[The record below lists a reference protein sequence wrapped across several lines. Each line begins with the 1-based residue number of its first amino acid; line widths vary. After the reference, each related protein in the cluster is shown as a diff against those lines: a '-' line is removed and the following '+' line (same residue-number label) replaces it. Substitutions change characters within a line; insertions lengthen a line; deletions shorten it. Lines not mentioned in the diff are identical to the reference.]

1 MKQLLNN
8 RLAVGL
14 SLLALLGFLS
24 APASLAADLTDI
36 GFVDQSALSQIRTF
50 TDANRQLA
58 AYQAQLNREF
68 AQEMR
73 GAKSAE
79 DQQRIA
85 ADFRA
90 RLDARQRQ
98 LFGPLFARAQVA
110 IASVASSKNLS
121 VVVDRRIIIFGG
133 QDITK
138 NVVDLLSSVGDP
150 VPPVNTPPPS
160 TVGFVDQAQIDQVP
174 KLKSAASDFEKFRND
189 QQQLTQAKLKSAKT
203 DADRQAIL
211 KDFQQTLTDK
221 QKAMLEP
228 LVQQTRDAMASV
240 ARKKGLVL
248 VIDKGNLIYGGTDI
262 TSDVVAALK

>member
-1 MKQLLNN
+1 M
-8 RLAVGL
+8 AAAL
-14 SLLALLGFLS
+14 SLFALAGLLC

-36 GFVDQSALSQIRTF
+36 GYVDQSALGQVRSF
-50 TDANRQLA
+50 TAANRELA
-58 AYQAQLNREF
+58 GYQAQLNREF
-68 AQEMR
+68 TQEMR
-73 GAKSAE
+73 GAKSAAE
-79 DQQRIA
+79 QQRIA
-85 ADFRA
+85 ADFRG

-133 QDITK
+133 QDITR
-138 NVVDLLSSVGDP
+138 NVVDLLTSVADP

-160 TVGFVDQAQIDQVP
+160 SVGFVDQTQIDEVP
-174 KLKSAASDFEKFRND
+174 KLKTAAADFEKFRQD
-189 QQQLTQAKLKSAKT
+189 QQQQTQVKLKGAKS

-211 KDFQQTLTDK
+211 KDFQQTLSDK

-228 LVQQTRDAMASV
+228 LVQQTRDAMAAV